1 VEAHL
6 LEWARLGAR
15 WLHVLAGAVW
25 IGTSFYFTWLNHALR
40 PPEGPRG
47 RVAGE
52 LWSVHGGGF
61 YRVDKFDVAPER
73 LPSTLHWFKWEAYTT
88 WLSGAA
94 LLVLVYY
101 MGSGALLVDPD
112 GPVGRGA
119 ATAVAAGAIVVG
131 WFVYDMACRSP
142 LGRRPAALAVA
153 GIVFTAAT
161 AYALSTVL
169 SDRAAYLHTGA
180 MLGTWMAANV
190 FFVIIPGQRAMVEAM
205 EAGREPDAEK
215 GRQGAMRSLHNNYL
229 TLPVL
234 YAMVSIHYPVTYA
247 PAYGWAIL
255 ALVFVVGIA
264 ARRYYNLRHGGR
276 KVRWLLPAAIVALVA
291 VPLVTAPWGETE
303 RRTPMTSEGV
313 AEPVARAIVEAR
325 CVPCHAERPS
335 HPSTGGMA
343 PLGIRL
349 DTAEAIAA
357 HHDRARIAVESG
369 TMPLGNLTGMTD
381 EERAVLVRW
390 LREGGSSEVGR

>member
-1 VEAHL
+1 MEAHL

-25 IGTSFYFTWLNHALR
+25 IGTSFYFTWLNHTLR
-40 PPEGPRG
+40 PPEESRG

-73 LPSTLHWFKWEAYTT
+73 LPSTLHWFKWEAYAT

-112 GPVGRGA
+112 GAVGRAG
-119 ATAVAAGAIVVG
+119 ATAIGVGTLVAG
-131 WFVYDMACRSP
+131 WFLYDAACRSP
-142 LGRRPAALAVA
+142 LGRRPVALGVV
-153 GIVFTAAT
+153 GIAFTAAV

-190 FFVIIPGQRAMVEAM
+190 FFVIIPGQRAMVDAM

-247 PAYGWAIL
+247 PAYAWAIFG
-255 ALVFVVGIA
+255 LVFVAGIA
-264 ARRYYNLRHGGR
+264 ARHYYNLRHAGR
-276 KVRWLLPAAIVALVA
+276 KVSWLLGGAVVALA
-291 VPLVTAPWGETE
+291 LVPFVTAPWGEEAASSPESTE
-303 RRTPMTSEGV
+303 ERVPD
-313 AEPVARAIVEAR
+313 PVARAIIEAR
-325 CVPCHAERPS
+325 CVPCHSDDPS
-335 HPSTGGMA
+335 HPSVGDAA
-343 PLGIRL
+343 PLGVRL
-349 DTAEAIAA
+349 DTDEAIVA
-357 HHDRARIAVESG
+357 HLERARVSVETG
-369 TMPLGNLTGMTD
+369 TMPLGNLTGMSE
-381 EERAVLVRW
+381 EERTILVRW
-390 LREGGSSEVGR
+390 LRGGGPTAE